1 LKHCSQYLNNLK
13 TVKKALAVL
22 DTFTGDVRG
31 QGVTEIANKLKIHKS
46 TVHAV
51 LAALKDDGYVMLDR
65 ETRKYFLGYKILE
78 LAGRLHHQ
86 RDLRDVS
93 RPVMEQLSKT
103 IEEDVAVNIAIEGRR
118 ICTALVES
126 RYFVRNLVPVGK
138 ALPLHCSAAGKVL
151 LAYLGKGEV
160 EEIIRRHGLQRFT
173 PNTITQKEKLF
184 AELREVRRRGYAE
197 SREEYG
203 REAASVAFPLFDGIG
218 KVVGSLSI
226 QSTVTR
232 LNSKTRPKFI
242 KEGLRAAEKISSLV
256 AGSS

>member
-1 LKHCSQYLNNLK
+1 MK
-13 TVKKALAVL
+13 TVKKALALL

-46 TVHAV
+46 TVHG
-51 LAALKDDGYVMLDR
+51 LLTTLKEEGYVILDR
-65 ETRKYFLGYKILE
+65 ATRKYFLGYKILD
-78 LAGRLHHQ
+78 LAGRIQHQ

-103 IEEDVAVNIAIEGRR
+103 IEEDVALNIAIEGRR
-118 ICTALVES
+118 ICTGLVES

-138 ALPLHCSAAGKVL
+138 GLPLHCSAAGKVL

-160 EEIIRRHGLQRFT
+160 EEVIRRHGLRGFT
-173 PNTITQKEKLF
+173 PNTITDKEKLF
-184 AELREVRRRGYAE
+184 AELDEIRKRGYGE

-203 REAASVAFPLFDGIG
+203 KEAASVAFPVFDGVG
-218 KVVGSLSI
+218 RVVGSLSI

-232 LNSKTRPKFI
+232 LNAKTRPRFI
-242 KEGLRAAEKISSLV
+242 TEGSRAAKKINSLL
-256 AGSS
+256 AGSSHS

>member
-1 LKHCSQYLNNLK
+1 LK

-31 QGVTEIANKLKIHKS
+31 QGVTEIANKLEIHKS
-46 TVHAV
+46 TAHG
-51 LAALKDDGYVMLDR
+51 LLTTLKDGGYVILDR
-65 ETRKYFLGYKILE
+65 ETRKYFLGYKVLE
-78 LAGRLHHQ
+78 LAGRIHHQ

-103 IEEDVAVNIAIEGRR
+103 IEEDVALNIAIEGRR

-126 RYFVRNLVPVGK
+126 QYFVRNLIPVGK

-151 LAYLGKGEV
+151 LAYMEKGQIEALV
-160 EEIIRRHGLQRFT
+160 RRHGLPRFT
-173 PNTITQKEKLF
+173 QNTITQKEKLF
-184 AELREVRRRGYAE
+184 AELAEIRERGYGE

-203 REAASVAFPLFDGIG
+203 KEAASVAFPLFDVTG

-242 KEGLRAAEKISSLV
+242 KEGVRAAEKISSLV
-256 AGSS
+256 VGSSQPYKI